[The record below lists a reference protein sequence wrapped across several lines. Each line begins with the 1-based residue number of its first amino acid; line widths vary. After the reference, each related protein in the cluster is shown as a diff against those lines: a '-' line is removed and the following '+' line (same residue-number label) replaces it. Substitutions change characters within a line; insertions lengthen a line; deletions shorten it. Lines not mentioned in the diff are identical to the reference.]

1 VTINRGLAFLKPLF
15 SMAVQWGKVSENPVK
30 KVRLYRED
38 NARTG
43 FLTDEGEARLL
54 AGCSAH
60 LKVLV
65 LTALHTGFWAS
76 ELLSLT

>member
-1 VTINRGLAFLKPLF
+1 MTINRGLAVLKHLF
-15 SMAVQWGKVSENPVK
+15 SMAVPWGKVSENPVQ

-38 NARTG
+38 NACTA
-43 FLTDEGEARLL
+43 FSTDAGEARLL